1 MEAKKIGITG
11 WGSVSAL
18 GSDKKEIWQNYLN
31 NKHEFKKQTF
41 LQEED
46 WCAPLAYTAKELVD
60 AIKGEKQAYKNLDP
74 SVIFAIQ
81 ASRLAVKDADWNSL
95 DKEFGINIGSSRGAT
110 TLFEKYHADF
120 IASQEKETYPLC
132 SPATTL
138 GNIASWVATD
148 LGTGGPAISHSITC
162 STALH
167 AIINAVVWI
176 TSGYA
181 DHFLAG
187 GSEAPLTPFTVA
199 QMKALKIYSSSTE
212 DFPCRAMD
220 LEKQKS
226 SMILGEGAAC
236 FGLEA
241 NATNAIAYIT
251 SIGYGVEVIKNGA
264 SLSADAECMQK
275 AMQKALKNH
284 DLQSI
289 DVVIMHSPGTI
300 LGDLAE
306 MRAIEAVFGNNLP
319 LLTCNKWKLGHTFG
333 ASGALSLEMALLMI
347 QHNQFIA
354 PPYLE
359 AQSSNKEIKK
369 IMINAVGFGGNA
381 ASVVIEK
388 GASPQPSPKE
398 RE

>member
-1 MEAKKIGITG
+1 MEATKIGITG

-18 GSDKKEIWQNYLN
+18 GSDKKEIWQNYLGN
-31 NKHEFKKQTF
+31 QHFFKKKTF

-46 WCAPLAYTAKELVD
+46 WCAPLAETSKEIIY
-60 AIKGEKQAYKNLDP
+60 AIKNEKHAYKNLDP
-74 SVIFAIQ
+74 SVIYAIQ
-81 ASRLAVKDADWNSL
+81 ASRLAVKDALWNNN

-148 LGTGGPAISHSITC
+148 LGTDGPAISHSITC

-176 TSGYA
+176 TSGYT

-187 GSEAPLTPFTVA
+187 GSEAPLTPFTLA

-212 DFPCRAMD
+212 DFPCKAMD
-220 LEKQKS
+220 LDKQKS

-236 FGLEA
+236 FSLEA
-241 NATNAIAYIT
+241 NPENAIANIT
-251 SIGYGVEVIKNGA
+251 GIGYGVEIIKNGA
-264 SLSADAECMQK
+264 SLSADATCMQK

-284 DLQSI
+284 NPQSI
-289 DVVIMHSPGTI
+289 DVVIMHSPGTV
-300 LGDLAE
+300 LGDVAE
-306 MRAIEAVFGNNLP
+306 MKAIEAVFGNHLP

-354 PPYLE
+354 PPYLQ
-359 AQSSNKEIKK
+359 AQNQDRALKK

-381 ASVVIEK
+381 ASIIIEK
-388 GASPQPSPKE
+388 AG
-398 RE
+398 